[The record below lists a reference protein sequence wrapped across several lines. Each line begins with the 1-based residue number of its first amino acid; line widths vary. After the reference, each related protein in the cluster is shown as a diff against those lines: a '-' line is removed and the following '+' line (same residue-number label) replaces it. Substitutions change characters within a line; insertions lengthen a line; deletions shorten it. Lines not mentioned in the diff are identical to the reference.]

1 MRHNGSF
8 RVVTD
13 FTLNGTVASGY
24 VGGKFISGDVTGYAY
39 AGYKDKCIKCRTE
52 TGLAKHFLV
61 DLHDALY
68 GDAPSLVGYKS
79 EAHAN
84 TRRKCRIRNTHIV
97 NLGNGTCIATGE
109 VDGVPTSIEFNG
121 YAENGYN
128 GTLMEAKPYLGP
140 TRKALIEKYDKEQAK
155 KAADKLV
162 EFKAKY
168 PHLIAEV
175 MADLLA

>member
-109 VDGVPTSIEFNG
+109 VDGVEYSIE
-121 YAENGYN
+121 YN
-128 GTLMEAKPYLGP
+128 GSCEGYKGAVVEGKPWLGQA
-140 TRKALIEKYDKEQAK
+140 RRDLILKADTEQAK
-155 KAADKLV
+155 KAAGTLI

-175 MADLLA
+175 LKELMA